1 MEFIIMRKNIA
12 VLIDAGSEVLRRAG
26 VLMRPT
32 RPFGVPQDRRS
43 APRMIAKIGAA
54 IIAAAALC
62 FVSLTMAAE
71 PDSTN
76 DALASI
82 ATAPIPEAG
91 MEKFVPNIAPIS
103 CSGTLEMLKAAEIPG
118 AEIRV
123 RQVVRWSEADSA
135 SFSSIAD
142 LVIDR
147 FDGSADNRKLSLE
160 ELRSTLIGAG
170 VNLGLVRF
178 SGANTCLLSH
188 ADVLAP
194 AVPTDDRTVIQQW
207 IDQKNKAAAEAA
219 PSTQPSDLA
228 VNGSD
233 VGDPESSPYHTLRD
247 LLIIDLAQR
256 LNLPVD
262 QLQLNFDPTDRNMLN
277 LSEPAFR
284 FDLQPRRV
292 RDLGRV
298 SWDVTVVTG
307 TKEHTVSISADARA
321 WQRQLVVEKA
331 ANYKQIIRDSDI
343 SERRVLVDHLS
354 DDQLL
359 TRDQIV
365 GQQAA
370 RDVKPGT
377 VLTAK
382 LVDPVPLARNGQYVT
397 VTLNEGGLQ
406 VRTVAKAMESGS
418 FGQTIKVKSEQ
429 TQEVYDVTL
438 TGPQQ
443 GTMGP

>member
-1 MEFIIMRKNIA
+1 MEFIMRNI
-12 VLIDAGSEVLRRAG
+12 LQSDAGSEVLRRAG
-26 VLMRPT
+26 LLMRPT

-43 APRMIAKIGAA
+43 GYGFFSRLGAA
-54 IIAAAALC
+54 IIAAAALG
-62 FVSLTMAAE
+62 FVSLTLAAE
-71 PDSTN
+71 PDSPS
-76 DALASI
+76 DALATI
-82 ATAPIPEAG
+82 ATARIPEAG

-103 CSGTLEMLKAAEIPG
+103 CSGTLQMLKAAEIPG
-118 AEIRV
+118 NEIRV

-147 FDGSADNRKLSLE
+147 FDGSAGNRKLTLE
-160 ELRSTLIGAG
+160 ELRSTLTGAG
-170 VNLGLVRF
+170 VNLGLVHF
-178 SGANTCLLSH
+178 SGSGTCLLSH

-207 IDQKNKAAAEAA
+207 IDQKNKAAADAA
-219 PSTQPSDLA
+219 PATQPTDLA
-228 VNGSD
+228 VDGSS
-233 VGDPESSPYHTLRD
+233 VGDLESSPYHSLRD
-247 LLIIDLAQR
+247 RLLIDLSQR

-262 QLQLNFDPTDRNMLN
+262 QLQMTFDPKDRNLLN

-298 SWDVTVVTG
+298 NWDVTVVTG
-307 TKEHTVSISADARA
+307 DKQHTVSVNADARA
-321 WQRQLVVEKA
+321 WQRQFVMEKA
-331 ANYKQIIRDSDI
+331 ANIKQVIRDTDI
-343 SERRVLVDHLS
+343 NQRRVLVDHLAE
-354 DDQLL
+354 DQLL

-370 RDVKPGT
+370 RDLKPGT

-382 LVDPVPLARNGQYVT
+382 LIDPVPLARNGQYVT

-429 TQEVYDVTL
+429 TQDLYDVTL

-443 GTMGP
+443 ASMGP